1 MIRRKKYGNGPTP
14 IIYRCECKRIWDSL
28 SGFGMEIRYRLKVD
42 QWTVFGNLLYIVFYP
57 KSVIGPLLLQ
67 NLSSNQLL
75 RGIGTSGRY
84 IINEALKVELFA
96 FRASFLSIY
105 LRLFDSNLYH
115 IPYLPFPIRPRH
127 GPHRILDLFQGC
139 LLPVPAYSTL

>member
-1 MIRRKKYGNGPTP
+1 MAQHLLYIGAKV
-14 IIYRCECKRIWDSL
+14 KRIWDPL

-42 QWTVFGNLLYIVFYP
+42 QWTVFGNLLYIVFYQ

-75 RGIGTSGRY
+75 RGIGTSGCY

-96 FRASFLSIY
+96 FRGIF
-105 LRLFDSNLYH
+105 
-115 IPYLPFPIRPRH
+115 
-127 GPHRILDLFQGC
+127 
-139 LLPVPAYSTL
+139 